1 MILIDFII
9 LIFVSFS
16 FFLGIFKGFLKNLIS
31 TLFWVFFVYF
41 FANYMYFSKFY
52 SNVFLK
58 NENYL
63 VISTIIIF
71 FFTVKILLNFISNK
85 IIKTCKLLYIN
96 MILGG
101 IFGLLRGITFVFFI
115 LFFIYKCNST
125 IYLNLSKKSF
135 FIHLFFIVIL
145 NHKF

>member
-71 FFTVKILLNFISNK
+71 FLLLK
-85 IIKTCKLLYIN
+85 YC
-96 MILGG
+96 
-101 IFGLLRGITFVFFI
+101 
-115 LFFIYKCNST
+115 
-125 IYLNLSKKSF
+125 
-135 FIHLFFIVIL
+135 
-145 NHKF
+145 